1 MFPQRGA
8 RTRCRCVIRDP
19 LAEGR
24 CVNVPLRSEGLHD
37 SPGESDQMAIGFAWN
52 VGVFAVLVRI
62 AFLRF
67 ERKVILS

>member
-1 MFPQRGA
+1 M
-8 RTRCRCVIRDP
+8 
-19 LAEGR
+19 
-24 CVNVPLRSEGLHD
+24 NVPLRSEGLHD